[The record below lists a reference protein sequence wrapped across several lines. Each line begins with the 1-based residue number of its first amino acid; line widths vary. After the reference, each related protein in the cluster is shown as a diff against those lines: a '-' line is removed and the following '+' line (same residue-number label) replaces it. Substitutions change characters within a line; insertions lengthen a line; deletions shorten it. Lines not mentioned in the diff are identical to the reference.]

1 VSDLVA
7 STINRRHQ
15 YPDGLVLF
23 CGTPFAPTKDRD
35 APGMGFT
42 HHDGDLVS
50 ISSPELGTLVN
61 TVAPSESAPVWDF
74 GIRDLIRSL
83 SALS

>member
-1 VSDLVA
+1 
-7 STINRRHQ
+7 
-15 YPDGLVLF
+15 
-23 CGTPFAPTKDRD
+23 
-35 APGMGFT
+35 MGFT

-50 ISSPELGTLVN
+50 VSSPELGTLVN
-61 TVAPSESAPVWDF
+61 TVATSESAPVWDF